1 VSVPDQNFEEVFGFR
16 SSIQIDLKAATN
28 DRLAANFTGV
38 SPVVLSDVIN
48 NISFNYYE
56 DLETRIFFCIDGI
69 SESNGKNSDFLHQ
82 SILLT
87 GPKGS
92 GKTTFL
98 RRIQA
103 KICQFQ
109 ELKNSHPL
117 KTFFSDIN
125 ELRKNDMRNLVNLFE
140 ENQFTSTHPE
150 IRHNIEDLTFNH
162 FRDSFKV
169 ICKEMFRMKLDENEL
184 LSTTESPRFVLCID
198 NMDALYAPFV
208 ADKDHN
214 STSTLPFLL
223 EEYFRYLGYHLK
235 IVLISLRTVNGWNS
249 TWRNRIVILGTS
261 SLTKSEIPPPQLGCP
276 EFELVLSLPKP
287 SLSDRCYIIFHEFH
301 SNSPYPLEDLVSTSS
316 SSFLQEEKEAFAQFS
331 QIINASDPVDDRIKN
346 IMVWSYH
353 LAGLTRGY
361 LPNDIV
367 TTIKKS
373 YLFTFQRNSSASS
386 PLNESSS
393 CCSKQLILIWNVLLE
408 SVAVTPLKAIEE
420 LEIIHNYEYS
430 KTLSWNQ
437 FGGYHDF
444 KKKLQTVLKP
454 FLKHSILSEPL
465 KSTNSAAKNNSNS
478 ILNQFKFPRG
488 MILYGPSGCGK
499 TYLSKII
506 GKELNANM
514 ISILSTDILSK
525 YFGDTEAKIRKI
537 FQVAR
542 QVSPCVLFFDEF
554 DSLAHRRSFS
564 EDDDSEGGS
573 HGNIYNRI
581 LSTFLNELD
590 GISVPSTSVSS
601 SSTSSSLENNYV
613 FVIVACKSL
622 HNLDDALIRP
632 GRLQYHLLLDYPGP
646 EDIPEILKILLNSF
660 PYEFSSGQIEQLQ
673 TIPNLTAATLSEI
686 IYKLKFSLF
695 KERIQ
700 QEEIHLPL
708 EERHWKEVIRDYLPK
723 SYQSETQLKSSFEAN
738 NYSFS
743 IGI

>member
-1 VSVPDQNFEEVFGFR
+1 VSVPEQNFREVFGFR
-16 SSIQIDLKAATN
+16 SSIQIDLRTATN
-28 DRLAANFTGV
+28 DRLAEKETEV
-38 SPVVLSDVIN
+38 SSMELSDVIN

-69 SESNGKNSDFLHQ
+69 SESKKNSDFLHQ

-103 KICQFQ
+103 KIHQSQ
-109 ELKNSHPL
+109 ELKKGNLL
-117 KTFFSDIN
+117 KTHFSDTN
-125 ELRKNDMRNLVNLFE
+125 ELRKNDMRNLVTLFE
-140 ENQFTSTHPE
+140 ENLLTSTHSE
-150 IRHNIEDLTFNH
+150 IHNNIEDVTFNH
-162 FRDSFKV
+162 FLDSFKV
-169 ICKEMFRMKLDENEL
+169 ICKEMFRMKLDEMEL
-184 LSTTESPRFVLCID
+184 LVSTTESPRCMLCID

-214 STSTLPFLL
+214 STSALPFLL
-223 EEYFRYLGYHLK
+223 EEYFRFLGYHLK
-235 IVLISLRTVNGWNS
+235 IVLNSLRTRNGWNS
-249 TWRNRIVILGTS
+249 TWRNRIVIIGTS

-316 SSFLQEEKEAFAQFS
+316 LSFLQEEKEAFAQFS
-331 QIINASDPVDDRIKN
+331 QIINANDPLDDRIKN
-346 IMVWSYH
+346 IKVWSYH
-353 LAGLTRGY
+353 LARLTRGY
-361 LPNDIV
+361 LPNDII

-373 YLFTFQRNSSASS
+373 YLFTFQRNSS
-386 PLNESSS
+386 SSS
-393 CCSKQLILIWNVLLE
+393 SLNADSSSSKPLVLTWNVLLE

-420 LEIIHNYEYS
+420 LEIVHNYEYS

-454 FLKHSILSEPL
+454 FLKHSILSEPS
-465 KSTNSAAKNNSNS
+465 KSTNSNAKNQSKS

-564 EDDDSEGGS
+564 EDDDNESGS

-590 GISVPSTSVSS
+590 GISVPSTSLSS
-601 SSTSSSLENNYV
+601 SSSSSSLENNYV
-613 FVIVACKSL
+613 FVVVACKSL
-622 HNLDDALIRP
+622 DNLDDALIRP
-632 GRLQYHLLLDYPGP
+632 GRLQYHLLMDYPGP
-646 EDIPEILKILLNSF
+646 DDIPEILKILLNGF
-660 PYEFSSGQIEQLQ
+660 HYEFSSGQIEQLQ

-700 QEEIHLPL
+700 QEKIHLPL
-708 EERHWKEVIRDYLPK
+708 EETHWKEVIQDYLPK